1 MTRYPEKIGLYI
13 DASNLFHHSRA
24 IGLRI
29 DFDRFRQFFER
40 RGTLLSFAG
49 YYTGVEELASGERPL
64 QGLLDF
70 LAYHGYTVIQ
80 KPMKE
85 YNDKKKGNIDVE
97 MTMDIMVQHTRV
109 DRVVLVSGDGDF
121 TPLVNFVKSRGTR
134 VTVVSSMQGN
144 MLSNDLRK
152 NATDLIDLAD
162 IRNEVCQLPT

>member
-1 MTRYPEKIGLYI
+1 MMRYPEKIALYI

-40 RGTLLSFAG
+40 RGTMLAYAW
-49 YYTGVEELASGERPL
+49 YYTGVEELSTGERPL

-70 LAYHGYTVIQ
+70 LSYHGYTVVQ

-97 MTMDIMVQHTRV
+97 MTMDIMMQHGRL
-109 DRVVLVSGDGDF
+109 DRVILVSGDGDF
-121 TPLVNFVKSRGTR
+121 KPLVDFVKAHGTR

-152 NATDLIDLAD
+152 SATDLIDLAD